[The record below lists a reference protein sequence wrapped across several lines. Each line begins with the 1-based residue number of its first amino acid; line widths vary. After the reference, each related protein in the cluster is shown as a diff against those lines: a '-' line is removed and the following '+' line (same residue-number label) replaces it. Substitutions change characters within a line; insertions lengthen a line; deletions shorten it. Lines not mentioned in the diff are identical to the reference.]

1 MKCFLVVFTLL
12 CACVYLPSVVTAFD
26 VSSRETARLRDLP
39 PVGTGSPQY
48 LDGEDWIVS
57 SADGSF
63 TTAGY
68 VPGDLITDLQ
78 LGGIIGD
85 PIYNQNWL
93 EWLYAN
99 QSSPIW
105 DAQVWIYKKTFDA
118 SANLLDGSTVQLT
131 FDGVKMAA
139 DVVLNG
145 ISLGYTNDM
154 FLRTVFDVT
163 QSLKAFNNTLTVTLS
178 QYADVRNEA
187 GRWPACS
194 RAGIGVFIL
203 RLIQM
208 VQIFVPIQRVFGGQ
222 STWSQLL
229 PLEHY

>member
-1 MKCFLVVFTLL
+1 MPSFAKTVSLAALLSASVTLAVNL
-12 CACVYLPSVVTAFD
+12 SLI
-26 VSSRETARLRDLP
+26 RETDRLRDAP

-48 LDGEDWIVS
+48 LDGEDWLVT
-57 SADGSF
+57 SADGSIS
-63 TTAGY
+63 TAGY

-78 LGGIIGD
+78 LGGIMGD

-99 QSSPIW
+99 QSAPLW
-105 DAQVWIYKKTFDA
+105 DSQLFTYTKTFDA
-118 SANLLDGSTVQLT
+118 DANLVDGSTVQLT

-145 ISLGYTNDM
+145 VSLGFTNDM

-163 QSLKAFNNTLTVTLS
+163 QTLKPTNNTLTIAFAFYS
-178 QYADVRNEA
+178 DSRNEA

-194 RAGIGVFIL
+194 GGWVSLQFSDLTFFYLLQASKGVAPLLLLHLSIL
-203 RLIQM
+203 
-208 VQIFVPIQRVFGGQ
+208 F
-222 STWSQLL
+222 STS
-229 PLEHY
+229 H